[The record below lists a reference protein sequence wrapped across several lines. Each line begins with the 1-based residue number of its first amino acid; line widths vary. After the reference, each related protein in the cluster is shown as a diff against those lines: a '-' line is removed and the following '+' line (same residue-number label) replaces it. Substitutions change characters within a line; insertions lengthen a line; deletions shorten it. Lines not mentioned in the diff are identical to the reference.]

1 MGANLNNLRKS
12 GRYNFRSNKRY
23 NSRSNNSHSYNKNR
37 PKGNNAPLLHEKYIK
52 LAKEASSSGDKVQ
65 AEYYNQFA
73 DHYSRIIKES
83 SVRNSFDEDLNKNLN
98 TDNENNSIDNEKII
112 KVSKEESLKDSNK
125 INKKNL
131 KKDEEDQ
138 EEIIEDDNDSLETV
152 SFISE
157 PIKKTSKT
165 KKQS

>member
-1 MGANLNNLRKS
+1 MA
-12 GRYNFRSNKRY
+12 
-23 NSRSNNSHSYNKNR
+23 KN
-37 PKGNNAPLLHEKYIK
+37 AL
-52 LAKEASSSGDKVQ
+52 SSGDRIQ
-65 AEYYNQFA
+65 AEYYFQFA